1 MARNHPT
8 LGFDPTPGELSAVQA
23 MVIELAEARTMLAAV
38 APRLAEACTIADDA
52 DWGGSAAEEF
62 SDHGDDLPKGIA
74 KGAESVQAVGDAL
87 TAWAGKLKANQDKA
101 EELEAR
107 AKRLKAE
114 MEDAADA
121 QTRAAGAIPREVSNP
136 HYAAKYDAFLG
147 AVRAAGA
154 ARAAFDQVISDAHRL
169 ERKHLREA
177 EQTAAKIRS
186 GPDEVFKPENDGWLV
201 QTLDGVGKTSGI
213 VSSASAAIAAGSLLI
228 PGVGEV
234 VAPVAGTVSAAA
246 GGVNALTGLAQK
258 AAGSSNAPSWV
269 DIGLGLVPGRTLTS
283 GVVGAGK
290 GLADDAVEAGSRA
303 RRTVRGARDGA
314 VEGFTSAGIGKA
326 VKDVGTLRKL
336 AAEQGSTG
344 AALREKAAKD
354 LRDKG
359 DKIARRFQDP
369 EKFTPAQRDAF
380 GRLRSAGEAYSAS
393 VDAAVRS
400 AQAAGVQFTPE
411 QRRELELLKL
421 AGNPGRSSAESA
433 LVNTVAASTR
443 EHVK

>member
-1 MARNHPT
+1 MNYPT
-8 LGFDPTPGELSAVQA
+8 LGFDPTPGEQSAVRS
-23 MVIELAEARTMLAAV
+23 MLVELAEAQVMLAAV
-38 APRLAEACTIADDA
+38 GPRLTEACKITDDA
-52 DWGGSAAEEF
+52 EWGGSAAEEF
-62 SDHGDDLPKGIA
+62 SDHGDDLPRGIA
-74 KGAESVQAVGDAL
+74 KGAESIQEVSQAL
-87 TAWAGKLKANQDKA
+87 TTWADRMKANQDRA
-101 EELEAR
+101 GELEAR
-107 AKRLKAE
+107 AKRLKEQVDA
-114 MEDAADA
+114 AADA
-121 QTRAAGAIPREVSNP
+121 QTKAAGAIPRDVGSP
-136 HYAAKYDAFLG
+136 SYGARYDAFLG

-154 ARAAFDQVISDAHRL
+154 ARAAFEQVISDAHRL
-169 ERKHLREA
+169 ERKHRKEA
-177 EQTAAKIRS
+177 DEAAAKIRS
-186 GPDEVFKPENDGWLV
+186 GPDEVFKPENDGWVV

-234 VAPVAGTVSAAA
+234 VAPIAGTVSAAS
-246 GGVNALTGLAQK
+246 GGINALTGLAQK

-269 DIGLGLVPGRTLTS
+269 DIGLGLVPGRTITS

-290 GLADDAVEAGSRA
+290 GLADDAVETGNRV
-303 RRTVRGARDGA
+303 RRTVKGARDGA
-314 VEGFTSAGIGKA
+314 VEGFTSAGAGKA
-326 VKDVGTLRKL
+326 VKDVRTLRRL

-359 DKIARRFQDP
+359 DKIASRFQDP
-369 EKFTPAQRDAF
+369 AKFTPAQRDAF
-380 GRLRSAGEAYSAS
+380 GRLRAAGEAYSAS

-433 LVNTVAASTR
+433 VVNTVAASTR
-443 EHVK
+443 DHVK